1 MSPAASREEW
11 GEGTFPYAYSTNEPV
26 SLKIVEQPYTA
37 KPMPLK
43 ITWTQETELW
53 ISKTILNETQLI
65 DEASWEIKNNLYKQR
80 LDRILYQ
87 FEQAEIRRLE
97 KIQRFMKQIGAW
109 N

>member
-1 MSPAASREEW
+1 MTTSDTAM
-11 GEGTFPYAYSTNEPV
+11 GTLRYPYTTEPV
-26 SLKIVEQPYTA
+26 SLEIAEQPYTV

-53 ISKTILNETQLI
+53 ISKTILNETHLI
-65 DEASWEIKNNLYKQR
+65 DEVSWEIKNNLYRQR

-87 FEQAEIRRLE
+87 FEQAEIGRLE